1 MTPIEMLPVGIVA
14 VMLAVVPAI
23 GPSPTLGFVLQTVGL
38 GFAVGMVLAFIADL
52 RQPEAKVW
60 RITTVASLAGLGA
73 GLLIVVV
80 DAVVS

>member
-1 MTPIEMLPVGIVA
+1 MTPIEVLPVGIVA
-14 VMLAVVPAI
+14 AALALVPAI
-23 GPSPTLGFVLQTVGL
+23 GPSPTLGFILQTVGL
-38 GFAVGMVLAFIADL
+38 GLVIGMVLAFLADL
-52 RQPEAKVW
+52 RKPDVKVW